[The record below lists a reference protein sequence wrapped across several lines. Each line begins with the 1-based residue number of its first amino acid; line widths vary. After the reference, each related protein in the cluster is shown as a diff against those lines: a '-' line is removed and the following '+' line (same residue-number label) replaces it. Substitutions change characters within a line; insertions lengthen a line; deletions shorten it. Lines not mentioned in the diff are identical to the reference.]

1 MARVTVED
9 SLAQIQNRFALVHL
23 ATKRALQ
30 LKKDAEPLVE
40 ATNKE
45 VVTSLREIAEGSITF
60 DVPVNDVLTGKIHK
74 KEKRKT
80 GNGARRRR

>member
-23 ATKRALQ
+23 TTKRALQ

-45 VVTSLREIAEGSITF
+45 VVTALREIAEGAITF
-60 DVPVNDVLTGKIHK
+60 DVPVDDVLTGKIHK
-74 KEKRKT
+74 KEKKRDIP
-80 GNGARRRR
+80 GRRRR

>member
-9 SLAQIQNRFALVHL
+9 SLDKIPNRFALVHL

-40 ATNKE
+40 TDNKE
-45 VVTSLREIAEGSITF
+45 CVTSLREIAEGKITF
-60 DVPVNDVLTGKIHK
+60 DVPVEDVLSGKIHK

-80 GNGARRRR
+80 RRRR

>member
-9 SLAQIQNRFALVHL
+9 SLEKLPNRFALVHL

-40 ATNKE
+40 SNNKE
-45 VVTSLREIAEGSITF
+45 VVTSLREIADGAITF
-60 DVPVNDVLTGKIHK
+60 DVPVDDVLTGKIHK
-74 KEKRKT
+74 KVKSRP
-80 GNGARRRR
+80 GNRRRR

>member
-74 KEKRKT
+74 KEKRRD
-80 GNGARRRR
+80 GSGGRRRR